1 MQSSNASKL
10 SEETCQS
17 LLETLEDGMTLAVG
31 GFGTC
36 GVPQDLLAV
45 VRESGVKDLCIVS
58 NNLAV
63 DGVGQG
69 LLLENDQISRVKASY
84 IGENQLFMSKYLAGE
99 IELEFVPQGSL
110 AERMRAGGAGIAAFY
125 TRTGVGTE
133 LAKGKPTEK
142 FDGQTFVLERAVK
155 ADIGLVR
162 AHIGDELGNLRYRL
176 TARNFNHVAAMCG
189 NVTFAE
195 VEKLVPVGELDP
207 DDVHTP
213 GVYVDHIMETQT
225 PTVIEKIV
233 NRKAEEGAN
242 VESK

>member
-99 IELEFVPQGSL
+99 IELEFVPQG
-110 AERMRAGGAGIAAFY
+110 
-125 TRTGVGTE
+125 
-133 LAKGKPTEK
+133 
-142 FDGQTFVLERAVK
+142 
-155 ADIGLVR
+155 
-162 AHIGDELGNLRYRL
+162 
-176 TARNFNHVAAMCG
+176 
-189 NVTFAE
+189 
-195 VEKLVPVGELDP
+195 
-207 DDVHTP
+207 
-213 GVYVDHIMETQT
+213 
-225 PTVIEKIV
+225 
-233 NRKAEEGAN
+233 
-242 VESK
+242 

>member
-69 LLLENDQISRVKASY
+69 LLLESDQISRVKASY

-142 FDGQTFVLERAVK
+142 FVGLPANRGHVVELPDG
-155 ADIGLVR
+155 
-162 AHIGDELGNLRYRL
+162 
-176 TARNFNHVAAMCG
+176 
-189 NVTFAE
+189 
-195 VEKLVPVGELDP
+195 
-207 DDVHTP
+207 
-213 GVYVDHIMETQT
+213 
-225 PTVIEKIV
+225 
-233 NRKAEEGAN
+233 
-242 VESK
+242 